1 MTINDA
7 DTLDIV
13 FENFLCNTLV
23 FKDRNVLRHDYVP
36 TKLPHR
42 EAQIRFLGMIIAPLL
57 KAARCSNVFIYGK
70 PGTGKTAVIKYVLKR
85 LTEKASE
92 LGAAVQVGYVNCR
105 LAGTQYR
112 VLTRLCEILHTKI
125 PFTGLAQGEVFDR
138 FRNVLEKQEVLFV
151 AVLDEIDEFVK
162 NRGDDLLYELTR
174 VNESLKNSKISLVGI
189 SNDLSFKNLLD
200 PRVLSCLGEEEVV
213 FRPYNASELQDILWG
228 RADLA
233 FHDNV
238 LSESAV
244 SLCAALAAAEHGDA
258 RRALDLLRVAGEVTE
273 RAESQTITER
283 HVRMAEE
290 RIEHDRTL
298 QTLTNLT
305 KHSKFVLYS
314 VYLLGKAKVHS
325 AITGDIYEVYAELC
339 REIGAPSLTQRRV
352 SGLINELD
360 TMGLLNARLVSRGR
374 YGRTKKISLA
384 IPRTPVREVYSRDD
398 HLSML
403 QHFTPT
409 CLRAQGANRIRR

>member
-1 MTINDA
+1 
-7 DTLDIV
+7 
-13 FENFLCNTLV
+13 
-23 FKDRNVLRHDYVP
+23 
-36 TKLPHR
+36 
-42 EAQIRFLGMIIAPLL
+42 
-57 KAARCSNVFIYGK
+57 
-70 PGTGKTAVIKYVLKR
+70 
-85 LTEKASE
+85 
-92 LGAAVQVGYVNCR
+92 
-105 LAGTQYR
+105 
-112 VLTRLCEILHTKI
+112 
-125 PFTGLAQGEVFDR
+125 
-138 FRNVLEKQEVLFV
+138 
-151 AVLDEIDEFVK
+151 
-162 NRGDDLLYELTR
+162 
-174 VNESLKNSKISLVGI
+174 
-189 SNDLSFKNLLD
+189 KNLLD

-258 RRALDLLRVAGEVTE
+258 RRALDLLRVAGEVAE

-398 HLSML
+398 HLCML